1 MVPWTV
7 THRAPLSMELSRQ
20 EYWSELPFPT
30 PEDLPDPG
38 IESVSSASPALKVGS
53 LPAEPSGPETS
64 TLLHVSNVHFS
75 IQCYSIRLK

>member
-1 MVPWTV
+1 M
-7 THRAPLSMELSRQ
+7 SMGFSRH
-20 EYWSELPFPT
+20 ENWSGLPFPP

-64 TLLHVSNVHFS
+64 TLLHVSNVHFLCLINS
-75 IQCYSIRLK
+75 PLCVCVCVCVCVHI